1 MSDASYGFRAYLPLP
16 KAQRKGL
23 GLCISG
29 GGYRAS
35 LFHLGALR
43 RLNELG
49 VLSRVDTIVSV
60 SGGSILASQIAGHVA
75 ATPGAWGQPGEPI
88 AGFDD
93 GIAKP
98 MRELASR
105 DIRTRSILEIL
116 KPWNWFRHN
125 VQIDDVAGE
134 FAKGPAEAK
143 LADLPPRPR
152 FVVCTTNLA
161 FREQF
166 TFDTGTGL
174 LGGSSSGHGPLGD
187 WTIARACAAST
198 CFPVA
203 FDPMRVKVALTSPGD
218 YGGSD
223 RDTLLAATDLSDGG
237 DYDNL
242 GFEPVW
248 RDHEAMLVSDAGPS
262 FKPDPHIG
270 AIWSQL
276 RVLVTLMEQGAD
288 VRKRWLIS
296 GFVRGD
302 LEGTYWGIA
311 SKPANYPYQP
321 AAATYPEELIADEI
335 SQIRIDLD
343 DFSEGEQAVLEN
355 HGYLMADIAAHAH
368 VPQLI
373 TRNPAPVV
381 PFPDWMDTARA
392 AEALRESHLT
402 KLFGR

>member
-1 MSDASYGFRAYLPLP
+1 MSDTSFGFRAYLPLP
-16 KAQRKGL
+16 REQRKGI

-29 GGYRAS
+29 GGYRAA

-60 SGGSILASQIAGHVA
+60 SGGSILAAQIAGHVA
-75 ATPGAWGQPGEPI
+75 ESPGTWGEPGEPI
-88 AGFDD
+88 QDFDE

-105 DIRTRSILEIL
+105 DIRTGSILEIV

-125 VQIDDVAGE
+125 VQIDDVVDE
-134 FAKGPAEAK
+134 LSKGPAKAK
-143 LADLPPRPR
+143 LADLPGPPR

-187 WTIARACAAST
+187 WTIARACAASS

-203 FDPMRVKVALTSPGD
+203 FDAMRVKVQLTSAGD
-218 YGGSD
+218 YDGSD
-223 RDTLLAATDLSDGG
+223 RDKLLAATDLSDGG
-237 DYDNL
+237 DFDNL

-248 RDHEAMLVSDAGPS
+248 RDHEVMLVSDAGPS

-311 SKPANYPYQP
+311 SKPANYPYQT
-321 AAATYPEELIADEI
+321 AAATYSEDLITNEI

-343 DFSEGEQAVLEN
+343 EFSEGEQAVLEN
-355 HGYLMADIAAHAH
+355 HGYLMADVAAHAH
-368 VPQLI
+368 AERLI
-373 TRNPAPVV
+373 THDPPPAV
-381 PFPDWMDTARA
+381 PFPDWMDEARVA
-392 AEALRESHLT
+392 DALRESHLT